1 MKEYSMKAIIAIL
14 ALTLTSSAF
23 AAVTIGKVDVQKVLI
38 TVNQGVA
45 VRDQLKKS
53 FDEKQA
59 VLKKEEEAIKKL
71 QDDYSKKAAVI
82 NDKEKSKKER
92 EIQDKIIAIQQ
103 KTAGYQKEIQD
114 MEQKLK
120 TPILERVKTVVDE
133 VSKAADVDL
142 VYEAATAPILF
153 AKSEKDLTDD
163 VVKAYNKKFPK

>member
-1 MKEYSMKAIIAIL
+1 MKALIATM
-14 ALTLTSSAF
+14 ALVMASSAF
-23 AAVTIGKVDVQKVLI
+23 AAVTVGKVDVQKVLI

-59 VLKKEEEAIKKL
+59 ILKKEEDAIKKL
-71 QDDYSKKAAVI
+71 QDDYSKKASVI

-92 EIQDKIIAIQQ
+92 EIQEKIIAIQQ
-103 KTAGYQKEIQD
+103 KTSGYQKEIQD

-133 VSKAADVDL
+133 VSKASDVDL
-142 VYEAATAPILF
+142 VYEAATAPILY
-153 AKSEKDLTDD
+153 AKAEKDLTDE

>member
-1 MKEYSMKAIIAIL
+1 MKALIA
-14 ALTLTSSAF
+14 TLVFVMSTAAMSA
-23 AAVTIGKVDVQKVLI
+23 VSVGKVDVQKVLI

-53 FDEKQA
+53 FDDKQA
-59 VLKKEEEAIKKL
+59 ILKKEEEAIKKL
-71 QDDYSKKAAVI
+71 QDDYGKKASVI
-82 NDKEKSKKER
+82 NDKEKAKKER
-92 EIQDKIIAIQQ
+92 EIQEKIIAIQQ
-103 KTAGYQKEIQD
+103 KTSTYQKEIQD

-153 AKSEKDLTDD
+153 AKTEKDLTDE

>member
-1 MKEYSMKAIIAIL
+1 MKALIAIL
-14 ALTLTSSAF
+14 ALTVTSSVF
-23 AAVTIGKVDVQKVLI
+23 AAVTVGKVDVQKVLI

-82 NDKEKSKKER
+82 NEKEKSKKER

-120 TPILERVKTVVDE
+120 TPILERVKTIVDE

-142 VYEAATAPILF
+142 VYEAATAPILY